1 MFKVSTFIFSN
12 KVGSLL
18 MKKFKYLDYFILVPY
33 IILCVFGVIMVYSSS
48 ADYYIINGIRAS
60 SYLFRQLAYVMVGLL
75 IAGTVFI
82 LKLSKL
88 RSPTFIKIFTLAML
102 VSFFYLLFFGRVIN
116 GAKGWIEVGPINI
129 QPAEVAKVYLTLYLA
144 DMLSKHNDRLEKDP
158 KSYYRAPL
166 IMTLVFVLAIL
177 LQRDLGGAT
186 INFAIALIIFFASGI
201 DYRKGIGT
209 LLLGASAFMF
219 VILPLASKINV
230 NTKNYMLQRIV
241 GFAHPFELAKGAG
254 NQLVNSY
261 YALGNGGVFGVGL
274 GNSIQKKGY
283 LPEANTDFIMAVV
296 SEELGLV
303 TVTLILILLLVI
315 VGRAIWLGI
324 HAHNMYETL
333 VCYGLATY
341 LSVQT
346 FFNIGGVTG
355 ILPITGVTFPFISYG
370 GSSMLVLSVAMGILL
385 NVSAN
390 VQRERIPDLKLVRE

>member
-1 MFKVSTFIFSN
+1 
-12 KVGSLL
+12 

>member
-1 MFKVSTFIFSN
+1 
-12 KVGSLL
+12 
-18 MKKFKYLDYFILVPY
+18 MKKFKYLDYFIVVPY
-33 IILCVFGVIMVYSSS
+33 VILCVFGIIMVYSSS
-48 ADYYIINGIRAS
+48 ADYYIINGIRAT
-60 SYLFRQLAYVMVGLL
+60 SYLFRQMAYVMVGFLVAAL
-75 IAGTVFI
+75 VFE
-82 LKLSKL
+82 LKLKKF
-88 RSPTFIKIFTLAML
+88 RSSTFLKIFAIGMIF
-102 VSFFYLLFFGRVIN
+102 SFVYLLFWGSVVN
-116 GAKGWIEVGPINI
+116 GAKGWIELGPINI
-129 QPAEVAKVYLTLYLA
+129 QPAEVAKLFLTLYLA
-144 DMLSKHNDRLEKDP
+144 DMLSKHNDRLERDP

-166 IMTLVFVLAIL
+166 IMTLVFVLAIF

-186 INFAIALIIFFASGI
+186 INFTIALIIFFASGI
-201 DYRKGIGT
+201 DYRKGIGII
-209 LLLGASAFMF
+209 LLGVSAFMF
-219 VILPLASKINV
+219 VLLPLASRINV

-241 GFAHPFELAKGAG
+241 GFAHPFELAKSSG

-261 YALGNGGVFGVGL
+261 YAIGNGGVFGVGL

-303 TVTLILILLLVI
+303 TVSLILILLLVI

-341 LSVQT
+341 LSIQT

-355 ILPITGVTFPFISYG
+355 LLPITGVTFPFISYG

-390 VQRERIPDLKLVRE
+390 VQRERTKNLTLVRE

>member
-1 MFKVSTFIFSN
+1 
-12 KVGSLL
+12 

-166 IMTLVFVLAIL
+166 IMTLVFVFAIL